1 MKTKT
6 EWLDYLGFYLEEQQS
21 VWVVIDQVNQSRTA
35 TMVERVLGNALM
47 EQQT

>member
-6 EWLDYLGFYLEEQQS
+6 EWLEYLGFCLEEEHG
-21 VWVVIDQVNQSRTA
+21 VWVVIDEINQSREA
-35 TMVERVLGNALM
+35 TMVERVLWKALM

>member
-6 EWLDYLGFYLEEQQS
+6 EWLGYLGFYLEEEQG
-21 VWVVIDQVNQSRTA
+21 VWMVIDQISQSRTA
-35 TMVERVLGNALM
+35 TMVERVLWEAFM

>member
-6 EWLDYLGFYLEEQQS
+6 EWLEYLGFYLEEQQG
-21 VWVVIDQVNQSRTA
+21 VWMVIDQISQSRTA
-35 TMVERVLGNALM
+35 TMVERVLWEALM